1 MGKVLLT
8 FIISWILACS
18 IFTAQANQLKSEQ
31 QNLLL
36 SSESSKLETAQ
47 AGKKE
52 QRISINN
59 ASAEE
64 LAAHLKGIGLNKAK
78 RIVEYREKYGLFTRI
93 EQLQEVPGIGQAT
106 YQKNEELIEL

>member
-1 MGKVLLT
+1 MGKLFSTLS
-8 FIISWILACS
+8 ISWFLACF
-18 IFTAQANQLKSEQ
+18 IFSAQAKQVESDP
-31 QNLLL
+31 QNVLQ
-36 SSESSKLETAQ
+36 SSVSSKLETTQ
-47 AGKKE
+47 VGKND

-93 EQLQEVPGIGQAT
+93 EQLQEVPGIGQT
-106 YQKNEELIEL
+106 IYQKNAELIEL